1 MLDNKVKAFFEGSD
15 ITSYRYFGAHVSK
28 NGVDF
33 RVYAPHAKSIALVGT
48 FNDWDGEANPMKKDK
63 HGIWEAHVKNAK
75 LGDLYK
81 YRIHQ
86 ATDEI
91 VDKMDPYAFYS
102 ELRPNTARFN
112 L

>member
-48 FNDWDGEANPMKKDK
+48 FNDWDGEANAIKDTK
-63 HGIWEAHVKNAK
+63 AGDVAGAIAAHKISHVI
-75 LGDLYK
+75 Y
-81 YRIHQ
+81 
-86 ATDEI
+86 
-91 VDKMDPYAFYS
+91 DK
-102 ELRPNTARFN
+102 EE
-112 L
+112 